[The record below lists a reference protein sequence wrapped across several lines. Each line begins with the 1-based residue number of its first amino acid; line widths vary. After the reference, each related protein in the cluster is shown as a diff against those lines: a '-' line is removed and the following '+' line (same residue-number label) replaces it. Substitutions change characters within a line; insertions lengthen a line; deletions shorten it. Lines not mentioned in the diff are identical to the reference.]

1 MASASFAVTDLPS
14 AVGMTIREN
23 AIILALGISEGDPVS
38 RFCEYLQRSTPTR
51 RIDLL
56 PLAVDVFAGG
66 SFIMQGFGEFDDA
79 IVGVDI
85 VARRRT
91 IVELEEYIR
100 DFLPDPNLRQDA
112 EQALYNENGNQ
123 V

>member
-1 MASASFAVTDLPS
+1 
-14 AVGMTIREN
+14 
-23 AIILALGISEGDPVS
+23 
-38 RFCEYLQRSTPTR
+38 
-51 RIDLL
+51 
-56 PLAVDVFAGG
+56 
-66 SFIMQGFGEFDDA
+66 MQGFGEFDDA